1 MRLERVPSE
10 TGAILYDPRRLAHPD
25 AVQFDPARG
34 GHAGAAVRAASGRGS
49 AWFLDPIVPDG
60 PALALRHYRRG
71 GLIARFVQ
79 DRYLW
84 QGEEATRCFREL
96 RLLAQLESLGLPA
109 ARPVGA
115 FYQRVGWLT
124 YRAALLTVRVSG
136 ARPLSSQFDVVRS
149 EIWHRVGATVA
160 AFHTAGICHADLN
173 AHNILID
180 HSDAVHLIDFDRGSV
195 RVPGS
200 WMGSNLKRLSRS
212 LVKLGGPSPTSQAW
226 QALLDGYDEVRRAPF
241 R

>member
-1 MRLERVPSE
+1 M
-10 TGAILYDPRRLAHPD
+10 
-25 AVQFDPARG
+25 
-34 GHAGAAVRAASGRGS
+34 
-49 AWFLDPIVPDG
+49 
-60 PALALRHYRRG
+60 
-71 GLIARFVQ
+71 
-79 DRYLW
+79 
-84 QGEEATRCFREL
+84 
-96 RLLAQLESLGLPA
+96 
-109 ARPVGA
+109 
-115 FYQRVGWLT
+115 
-124 YRAALLTVRVSG
+124 
-136 ARPLSSQFDVVRS
+136 SSQFDVVRS